1 MRYSLIQTIKMK
13 AQEWRAT
20 IGYSDDPTKYK
31 IEIPKIRY
39 SGMRIEFEDNF
50 SAQDL
55 EQIIA
60 KELS

>member
-1 MRYSLIQTIKMK
+1 MK